1 MSQENVD
8 RFLEALASWNRR
20 DLAGVLRIMDPE
32 IRFEH
37 RLAAF
42 QGSCVGLEEVKEF
55 LRDIADNFATW
66 EIDSRD
72 VRDLGDRV
80 LALGIN
86 HATGQGS
93 GVETELPFAVVATF
107 KDGRITH
114 YIDFGD
120 REQALEAAGLTE

>member
-8 RFLEALASWNRR
+8 RFSEALKSWNRR

-32 IRFEH
+32 IQFEH

-42 QGSCVGLEEVKEF
+42 QEGTYVGLEGVSAF
-55 LRDIADNFATW
+55 LADFAENFDTW
-66 EIDSRD
+66 EIDCRD
-72 VRDLGDRV
+72 VRDLGDTV

-86 HATGQGS
+86 HATGKGS
-93 GVETELPFAVVATF
+93 GVETELPFAVVASF
-107 KDGRITH
+107 SKGRITH

-120 REQALEAAGLTE
+120 KEEALEAAGL